1 MAVVLFSCLNP
12 IGPFVCLTIHLF
24 VILLLLSLSETAM
37 SKMTFTSDRAQFAKL
52 IGAVLYHLN
61 IHDNNCILRPFH
73 SHQQLGKLSSLLQ
86 LKGII
91 VKEFG
96 SSTFCNLTQLVN

>member
-52 IGAVLYHLN
+52 TGAVTAIIGTFIIKTVSY
-61 IHDNNCILRPFH
+61 DPFT
-73 SHQQLGKLSSLLQ
+73 LISS
-86 LKGII
+86 
-91 VKEFG
+91 
-96 SSTFCNLTQLVN
+96 